1 MNTKVKILVLVVTL
15 GLYFAPTAS
24 AHCDSMS
31 GPVVQA
37 ARLALNGGD
46 ITPLLKWVKPQYE
59 PELRAA
65 FTSAVAAHRQGGA
78 AGELA
83 ERYLFETA
91 VRLHRAGEG
100 APYTGLTEAEVPK
113 EVANVDAALAKG
125 NIAPLADE
133 MAGAVA
139 AGIRQRFEAAAEKR
153 KHDSSVASGREYVEA
168 YVQLVHYVEAVHAL
182 ANGEAV
188 GHTDAPAH
196 P

>member
-1 MNTKVKILVLVVTL
+1 MKTRLKVLALIVAC

-24 AHCDSMS
+24 AHCDSLS

-37 ARLALNGGD
+37 ARLALDGGD

-59 PELRAA
+59 PELRTA

-78 AGELA
+78 AAEVA

-100 APYTGLTEAEVPK
+100 APYTGLSDAEVPK
-113 EVANVDAALAKG
+113 EVANVDAALANG
-125 NIAPLADE
+125 NIVPLADE
-133 MAGAVA
+133 MSAAVA
-139 AGIRQRFEAAAEKR
+139 AGIRQRFAAAAEKR
-153 KHDSSVASGREYVEA
+153 KHDHSVAAGREYVEA
-168 YVQLVHYVEAVHAL
+168 YVELVHYVEAVHAL
-182 ANGEAV
+182 ANGEAD